1 MQKNNFCLLP
11 NKILVYEE
19 TDTLSQSIFNSKRHL
34 FTTNNPNNKYI
45 NKKNYSNKKYFYK
58 CIILVINNY
67 IISKY
72 EKYYKKNNNIFYFNY
87 ICKNYNFND
96 LNKKESLIEKY
107 YSFNQSKII
116 FPTRA
121 FYYRHHLEFLEKP
134 NLISNYFNNVE
145 KLYGLKKLIEY
156 QNSKK
161 KRR

>member
-87 ICKNYNFND
+87 FQNMKNIT
-96 LNKKESLIEKY
+96 K
-107 YSFNQSKII
+107 KII
-116 FPTRA
+116 IYF
-121 FYYRHHLEFLEKP
+121 
-134 NLISNYFNNVE
+134 ISITYA
-145 KLYGLKKLIEY
+145 KITT
-156 QNSKK
+156 SMI
-161 KRR
+161 